1 MPDRIEDL
9 QKRLTKDPGS
19 KIFAQLAEEYR
30 KAGMLREAIA
40 TCRDGL
46 AKHPTYFSA
55 RVALGRALLEA
66 GSFEE
71 ARAELE
77 KVLAQVPD
85 NILAH
90 KFLAEAY
97 YQLGRLDE
105 AFAKYQVVQS
115 LAPGDAEILERIQ
128 EVEEALKRT
137 QAPPPV
143 KTGPPQDRLYGEL
156 DETLIAP
163 PSEGDKPAAPSAAE
177 GSPTSYLPE
186 GEMIFD
192 AQEAEA
198 SPEALLEE
206 PKPVTSIFERQ
217 AREVRQSSEIS
228 EEARALQEEF
238 ESGPVTSTFNRQARE
253 IRGGETPKQPA
264 PADSE
269 KPAGQEEEFAVG
281 ELTSYFLGRPAAPPA
296 EPGEQPPD
304 ETPSL
309 NRIPT
314 TDYDEPEPVPGTESY
329 AYLGQSEG
337 ARALAGEEQAG
348 EGLTSE
354 ALADLYVSQGHLEQ
368 ALALLRNLLSAQP
381 ANQELRN
388 KVEEVEL
395 LVRASQPVGSAR
407 PAPSAPAGAPAKLSA
422 DAGEVQEVIR
432 ALEGWLEAIRRR

>member
-71 ARAELE
+71 ARVELE
-77 KVLAQVPD
+77 KVLVQVPD

-97 YQLGRLDE
+97 YQLGRLDD
-105 AFAKYQVVQS
+105 AFEKYQVVKS

-156 DETLIAP
+156 EETLIAP
-163 PSEGDKPAAPSAAE
+163 TTEGDKPASAP
-177 GSPTSYLPE
+177 GSPPSYLPE

-198 SPEALLEE
+198 SPEAVLEE

-238 ESGPVTSTFNRQARE
+238 ESGPVTSTFKRQARE
-253 IRGGETPKQPA
+253 IRGGEPPQPPA

-296 EPGEQPPD
+296 EPGEPPAG
-304 ETPSL
+304 ETPTL
-309 NRIPT
+309 DRIPT
-314 TDYDEPEPVPGTESY
+314 TDYDELEPVPGTESY

-337 ARALAGEEQAG
+337 AAALGGEEKAG
-348 EGLTSE
+348 AGLTSE

-381 ANQELRN
+381 ANPELRK

-395 LVRASQPVGSAR
+395 LVRASQPVGAAP
-407 PAPSAPAGAPAKLSA
+407 PAPPAGAPAKPPA